1 MSPAMSRAKRFLA
14 GFVVALGIGV
24 AFLIGWVPLPYYSL
38 GPGPAREVQ
47 PLIHVSGH
55 QEFPSQGKLIMT
67 TVRFHAV
74 TALGALV
81 AWLDPHQSLVSQE
94 VLYPP
99 GETSDQE
106 TQRALS
112 QMDQSKIDAAYVVLS
127 RLANYPKAH
136 GDGALIE
143 GIFAGCPA
151 EGKLFAGDALES
163 IDGVTVHSQ
172 QEAGKTLDALPLS
185 DPITLQIRAA
195 GETHEI
201 TLTRKRCAGSDHPVL
216 GISLI
221 DLFPFDVQI
230 SSGDIGGPSAGLMWA
245 LGLYDLLTPGDLTN
259 GRTIAGTG
267 EISVDGTVGPIG
279 GIEDKIVAAERAG
292 AGVFLVPS
300 KNMAE
305 LKGVDTGDMKLV
317 SVSTF
322 QQALDALA
330 SLGGRGIQSGPTG
343 ATGATGA

>member
-1 MSPAMSRAKRFLA
+1 MSRAKRFLA
-14 GFVVALGIGV
+14 GFAVALGIGV

-47 PLIHVSGH
+47 PLIRVSGH

-74 TALGALV
+74 SALGVVV
-81 AWLDPHQSLVSQE
+81 AWLDPHQSVVSQE

-99 GETSDQE
+99 GETADQE
-106 TQRALS
+106 AQRALS

-127 RLANYPKAH
+127 RLANYPKEH

-143 GIFAGCPA
+143 GIYAGCPA
-151 EGKLFAGDALES
+151 EGKLFAGDTLQS
-163 IDGVTVHSQ
+163 IDGVSVHSQ
-172 QEAGKTLDALPLS
+172 KEAGKALDALPLG
-185 DPITLQIRAA
+185 DPITLEVRAA
-195 GETHEI
+195 GESHEI
-201 TLTRKRCAGSDHPVL
+201 TLTRRQCAGSSRPVL
-216 GISLI
+216 GVNLI
-221 DLFPFDVQI
+221 DRFPFDVQI
-230 SSGDIGGPSAGLMWA
+230 SSGDVGGPSAGLMWA
-245 LGLYDLLTPGDLTN
+245 LGLYDLLTPGDLTA

-305 LKGVDTGDMKLV
+305 LKGVDTGDMKLI
-317 SVSTF
+317 SVSSF

-330 SLGGRGIQSGPTG
+330 SLGGQGILSGSSSVRSG
-343 ATGATGA
+343 MR